1 MNHLQPHQGAS
12 FSLEPE
18 WTITHHA
25 DGIAVGGHIDAGS
38 ALAFARSLP
47 LDVAAL
53 AEEGETIQLDL
64 HELELE
70 DGTAVAEAVNALRAL
85 VKLAPVVLWHAPQML
100 AHTLYKT
107 NMLSGGR
114 LALELP
120 REEESRSS

>member
-1 MNHLQPHQGAS
+1 MS
-12 FSLEPE
+12 FALEPE

-25 DGIAVGGHIDAGS
+25 DGIAVGGHIDASS

>member
-1 MNHLQPHQGAS
+1 VNHLQHHRGAT
-12 FSLEPE
+12 FSLQPE
-18 WTITHHA
+18 WTIIHRE
-25 DGIAVGGHIDAGS
+25 DGIAVGGHIDGDS

-53 AEEGETIQLDL
+53 AEEGEAIQLDF

-85 VKLAPVVLWHAPQML
+85 IKLAPVVLWHAPQML

-107 NMLSGGR
+107 NMLSGNR
-114 LALELP
+114 LQLQLP